1 MRVLKV
7 VAEGLTT
14 SFRYPHFMQGVHPTY
29 EMPPPATIYGHIC
42 SALGEWVSPEGIE
55 FAYHFSHQGTFDD
68 VEHVHVLSTKSQE
81 WPSRKDLTQASWD
94 YPISIGG
101 AVNPFKRAL
110 LFKPRLVLY
119 INQPEWEAAFRSPRY
134 AVVLGRSQDLFTY
147 TSVNV
152 VELVRA
158 ESAYF
163 EYTLAPY
170 RMALQT
176 GRGYV
181 VLMPRFLDY
190 ANGRAPTFARYV
202 VLNRRVHSN
211 DFLHFANLP
220 TEAEYWVDP
229 TCPQDNGAHLGLAF
243 HTFVGEYDDNPLM
256 A

>member
-1 MRVLKV
+1 MQVLKV

-14 SFRYPHFMQGVHPTY
+14 SFRYPHFMQGVHPTF

-42 SALGEWVSPEGIE
+42 SALGKWVSPEGVE
-55 FAYHFSHQGTFDD
+55 FAYHFTHQGSFND
-68 VEHVHVLSTKSQE
+68 VEHTHVMA
-81 WPSRKDLTQASWD
+81 ASSGKL
-94 YPISIGG
+94 PGTALPKVLEG
-101 AVNPFKRAL
+101 AVNPFKRTL

-119 INQPEWEAAFRSPRY
+119 INRPEWEAAFRSPCY

-147 TSVNV
+147 TSVTV

-158 ESAYF
+158 KRAYF
-163 EYTLAPY
+163 EHTLAPY
-170 RMALQT
+170 RMVLQT

-190 ANGRAPTFARYV
+190 ASGRSPTFARYV
-202 VLNRRVHSN
+202 VLKRRVHSSE
-211 DFLHFANLP
+211 FLYFADLP
-220 TEAEYWVDP
+220 VETEFWVDP
-229 TCPQDNGAHLGLAF
+229 TSPEENGVHLGLTF

>member
-14 SFRYPHFMQGVHPTY
+14 SFRYPHFMQGVHPTF

-42 SALGEWVSPEGIE
+42 SALGEWVPPEGVE
-55 FAYHFSHQGTFDD
+55 FAYHFTCQGSFED
-68 VEHVHVLSTKSQE
+68 VEHIHVLVA
-81 WPSRKDLTQASWD
+81 ASGKL
-94 YPISIGG
+94 PGMALPKVLEG
-101 AVNPFKRAL
+101 AVNPFKRTL

-119 INQPEWEAAFRSPRY
+119 LNRPEWEAAFRSPRY

-147 TSVNV
+147 TSVSV

-158 ESAYF
+158 KHAYF
-163 EYTLAPY
+163 EHTLAPY
-170 RMALQT
+170 QMALQT
-176 GRGYV
+176 ARGYM

-202 VLNRRVHSN
+202 VLKQRAHSSN
-211 DFLHFANLP
+211 FLHFAGLP
-220 TEAEYWVDP
+220 TEAEFWVDP
-229 TCPQDNGAHLGLAF
+229 SSPEDNGAHLGLAF
-243 HTFVGEYDDNPLM
+243 HTFVGKYDDNPLV

>member
-14 SFRYPHFMQGVHPTY
+14 SFRYPHFIQGVHPTF

-42 SALGEWVSPEGIE
+42 SALGEWVSPEGVQ
-55 FAYHFSHQGTFDD
+55 FAYHFTHQGSFDD
-68 VEHVHVLSTKSQE
+68 VEHIHVLEASTSKLPGTALPKVLE
-81 WPSRKDLTQASWD
+81 GK
-94 YPISIGG
+94 
-101 AVNPFKRAL
+101 VVPFKRTL
-110 LFKPRLVLY
+110 LFRPRLVLY
-119 INQPEWEAAFRSPRY
+119 INQPEWETAFRSPCY

-147 TSVNV
+147 TSVSV

-158 ESAYF
+158 KHAYF
-163 EYTLAPY
+163 EHTLAPY

-202 VLNRRVHSN
+202 VLNRRIYSTE
-211 DFLHFANLP
+211 FLHFAGLP
-220 TEAEYWVDP
+220 TETEFWVDP
-229 TCPQDNGAHLGLAF
+229 ASSEVDGAHLGLAF